1 VKGAAMLQSGPAVK
15 LSIYQ
20 SDGAKHHGVPI
31 YTSLLDF
38 LFKSGVYGATV
49 LKGVAGFGT
58 THRIHSSHILEIS
71 DYLPIKIEVV
81 ETREKIEALLP
92 EIEKRTGSGMIEIQE
107 TRVVVPP
114 KN

>member
-1 VKGAAMLQSGPAVK
+1 
-15 LSIYQ
+15 
-20 SDGAKHHGVPI
+20 
-31 YTSLLDF
+31 
-38 LFKSGVYGATV
+38 
-49 LKGVAGFGT
+49 
-58 THRIHSSHILEIS
+58 
-71 DYLPIKIEVV
+71 V